1 LAAQSARN
9 LPRFSSASGERIAR
23 REDPSRL
30 FPIFRD
36 REELPVSADL
46 GSNINEALQESRY
59 LIVICSPR
67 AAQSR
72 WVAEEIKTF
81 EKRLTLI
88 AQAIPLTN
96 DPALIESSII
106 TVQAL
111 TLGLRAVHTAIAQIT
126 AETRLTLTPIP
137 FRTQHPNC
145 LNNSTRNC

>member
-1 LAAQSARN
+1 
-9 LPRFSSASGERIAR
+9 
-23 REDPSRL
+23 
-30 FPIFRD
+30 
-36 REELPVSADL
+36 L

-67 AAQSR
+67 VAQSR

-111 TLGLRAVHTAIAQIT
+111 SLGLRAVHTAIAQIT

-137 FRTQHPNC
+137 CRTQHPN
-145 LNNSTRNC
+145 